1 LRGRRSAGSRPRQTD
16 GRSNNEIGASNNE
29 TGAGL
34 FNYGLGM
41 GINFNTVGLIGTIG
55 IGPRDVGDWRE
66 CAVALRAA
74 GFSAEYTCSVRD
86 EELRRFLSQL
96 ESAIAKLGQA
106 VSFQF
111 QVLERGFAFEIAMS
125 RGGHVDGKYMLGRDW
140 RGPFLSG
147 SFTADQ
153 THLRAW
159 AGELRSALVT

>member
-1 LRGRRSAGSRPRQTD
+1 VDGTVGVGMNFSTD
-16 GRSNNEIGASNNE
+16 G
-29 TGAGL
+29 L
-34 FNYGLGM
+34 
-41 GINFNTVGLIGTIG
+41 VGTFE

-66 CAVALRAA
+66 CAVAMRAD

-86 EELRRFLSQL
+86 EELRHLLSQIEDAL
-96 ESAIAKLGQA
+96 AKLGQA

-111 QVLERGFAFEIAMS
+111 QALERGFEFEIEMG
-125 RGGHVDGKYMLGRDW
+125 RGGHVDGKYRFGRDW

-159 AGELRSALVT
+159 AAELRSALGT